1 MIIIHADTEHSVNEV
16 NKHVEQGKDVFLLI
30 YMDGCGPCNATKP
43 EWKKM
48 EHALS
53 QQYKHNNN
61 LVIAD
66 VNSKVVSSLKHAGDI
81 MGFPTIMYLSSN
93 GKQMEL
99 YENSSIKDKRRD
111 VDCFINWVE
120 SHVGNVHSVIDNKSR
135 SKTLKNRYT
144 IGLSTRK
151 KYSRH
156 SRKFKS
162 VTRGRSISVSKGRS
176 RSRSMSVNKGRS
188 RSMSANKM

>member
-1 MIIIHADTEHSVNEV
+1 MIIIHADTDNGVKEV
-16 NKHVEQGKDVFLLI
+16 NRHIEQGKDVFLLI

-48 EHALS
+48 EQALS
-53 QQYKHNNN
+53 QQYKNNNN

-66 VNSKVVSSLKHAGDI
+66 VNSKVVSSLKHAGEI
-81 MGFPTIMYLSSN
+81 LGFPTIMYLSSN

-120 SHVGNVHSVIDNKSR
+120 SHVGNFYSVINNTSR
-135 SKTLKNRYT
+135 SNTLKNKYT
-144 IGLSTRK
+144 VGLSSRK

-162 VTRGRSISVSKGRS
+162 ISKSRSRSRSASKGRS
-176 RSRSMSVNKGRS
+176 RSRSKGRS
-188 RSMSANKM
+188 ANKSRY

>member
-1 MIIIHADTEHSVNEV
+1 MIIIHADTDNGVKEV
-16 NKHVEQGKDVFLLI
+16 NRHIEQGKDVFLLI

-48 EHALS
+48 EQALS
-53 QQYKHNNN
+53 QQYKNNNN

-66 VNSKVVSSLKHAGDI
+66 VNSKVVSSLKHAGEI
-81 MGFPTIMYLSSN
+81 LGFPTIMYLSSN
-93 GKQMEL
+93 GKKMEL

-120 SHVGNVHSVIDNKSR
+120 SHVGNVYSVIDNTSR
-135 SKTLKNRYT
+135 SKTLKNKYT
-144 IGLSTRK
+144 VGLSSRK

-162 VTRGRSISVSKGRS
+162 ISKSRS
-176 RSRSMSVNKGRS
+176 RSRSKGRS
-188 RSMSANKM
+188 ISASKGRSANKSRY